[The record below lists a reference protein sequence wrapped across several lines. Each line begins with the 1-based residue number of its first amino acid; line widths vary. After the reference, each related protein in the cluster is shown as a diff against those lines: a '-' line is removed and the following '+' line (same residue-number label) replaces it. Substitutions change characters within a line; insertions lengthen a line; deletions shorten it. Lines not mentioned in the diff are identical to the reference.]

1 MLEVSERT
9 IELTLPVAMAPAA
22 ANESLLRVMH
32 ALIKPDGSAERLT
45 LSVQLADLHVRVGG
59 EVTMPTEVRVVD
71 RPTRWEFGL
80 SIRAASNEGI
90 FPKFDGTLSLTPVG
104 KHAAELWLQGR
115 YAPPFGAIG
124 ALLDRTVL
132 RHAAERSLTS
142 FLRRIADDVIADA
155 KEHYDLRIL

>member
-1 MLEVSERT
+1 MFEVSERT
-9 IELTLPVAMAPAA
+9 IELTLPIAMAPAA
-22 ANESLLRVMH
+22 ANESLMRVMH
-32 ALIKPDGSAERLT
+32 ALSKPDGSPEGLALSLQLT
-45 LSVQLADLHVRVGG
+45 DLHVRVAG
-59 EVTMPTEVRVVD
+59 EVVMPTQVRVVD
-71 RPTRWEFGL
+71 RPARWEFGL

-90 FPKFDGTLSLTPVG
+90 FPKFEGTLSLTPVG
-104 KHAAELWLQGR
+104 KHAVELWLQGH